1 MTAHRHRRHPTELK
15 IRLAE
20 SYLNGEGSLKSIARA
35 NDISHA
41 LLMIWVDKYRRGEL
55 GEEVDFVEKQRTYEA
70 QIAALERKIGQLT
83 MEIDA
88 LKKGSGWRRQP
99 SIRCRSS
106 PGLRRQCHRRMPSHD
121 YQSEHLL

>member
-20 SYLNGEGSLKSIARA
+20 SYLNGEASLKSIARS
-35 NDISHA
+35 NDISHT

-55 GEEVDFVEKQRTYEA
+55 SEEVDHVDRQRTYEA

-88 LKKGSGWRRQP
+88 LKKRQRVASPVAEPVSILSGPVASVPRKDAE
-99 SIRCRSS
+99 S
-106 PGLRRQCHRRMPSHD
+106 
-121 YQSEHLL
+121 

>member
-1 MTAHRHRRHPTELK
+1 MTAHRRHPTELK

-41 LLMIWVDKYRRGEL
+41 LLTIWVDKYRRGEL

-88 LKKGSGWRRQP
+88 LKKRQRVATSPAADSVSIISGPAASVPQKDAE
-99 SIRCRSS
+99 S
-106 PGLRRQCHRRMPSHD
+106 
-121 YQSEHLL
+121 